1 MAKLKYKTITRGV
14 MASLMAVSVIIGL
27 WFAVQL
33 SGSEER
39 MDMMGA
45 AEPMLVWTYV
55 LLIVASAVAVVF
67 PVYYVVRNP
76 RRAVRALVF
85 VGLLVLVLGVSYLVA
100 SDAPIA
106 RPAGMMDPAF
116 ADPTTLKVA
125 GAGLIATYTLLI
137 VALVLLLLSGV
148 RMRRWV

>member
-1 MAKLKYKTITRGV
+1 MAKVKYKTITRGI
-14 MASLMAVSVIIGL
+14 MASLMVVSVAIGL
-27 WFAVQL
+27 WFAMQL

-39 MDMMGA
+39 TDMLGA

-55 LLIVASAVAVVF
+55 LLIVASAVAVAF

-76 RRAVRALVF
+76 RQAVRALIF
-85 VGLLVLVLGVSYLVA
+85 VGLLGAVLGISYLVA

-106 RPAGMMDPAF
+106 RPVGMMDPAF
-116 ADPTTLKVA
+116 ADPFILKMA

-137 VALVLLLLSGV
+137 VALLLLLLSGV